1 MKKIERLEK
10 ICAFYVNDWHLTTM
24 ILPYM
29 RTKIEEETKVITVLE
44 NGIQDNI
51 KEILSKMNLRKE
63 LEEKILE
70 INWTSSKI
78 MKYSK
83 MKEELVKQAKEG
95 NNIEVLIS
103 GDKKYIEL
111 ANKTIEKVIENTKA
125 KGTIKIINCYQ
136 ITNFNNISEI
146 TKKHHYVLNTSGIKR
161 VEEVFKNHNSK
172 EA

>member
-1 MKKIERLEK
+1 MKKIERTEK

-29 RTKIEEETKVITVLE
+29 KRKIEEETKVITILE

-63 LEEKILE
+63 LEIKILE
-70 INWTSSKI
+70 VNWTSSKI

-83 MKEELVKQAKEG
+83 IKEEIVKEAKEG
-95 NNIEVLIS
+95 KNIEVLIS
-103 GDKKYIEL
+103 GNKEYIEL
-111 ANKTIEKVIENTKA
+111 ANKNIEKVIESTKT
-125 KGTIKIINCYQ
+125 KGTIKIINCYE
-136 ITNFNNISEI
+136 ITEFNNVSEI
-146 TKKHHYVLNTSGIKR
+146 TKKHNYILNTSGVRK
-161 VEEVFKNHNSK
+161 VEEVFKNHNPK